1 MKTPGIPDIDEDV
14 SEETFISSYNNF
26 RKQTLIRYLD
36 ETVNH
41 SPELK
46 AKILDWKPEVLEN
59 KTRHQTT
66 KARETTAYKEIF
78 GCEPGTK
85 KKGKS
90 KSKKKPKKVV
100 VSGGDDPNAA
110 TLSSDME
117 SPVKDAEK
125 VQSTDPISKAVQ
137 EKPSSKRPNNK
148 KSKKKAIKKKNLLL
162 YTILGNF
169 SDNMVESQKLATNLV
184 LLFH

>member
-90 KSKKKPKKVV
+90 KSKKKQPKKVV
-100 VSGGDDPNAA
+100 VSGG
-110 TLSSDME
+110 
-117 SPVKDAEK
+117 
-125 VQSTDPISKAVQ
+125 AVQ
-137 EKPSSKRPNNK
+137 KYFLCSPQKC
-148 KSKKKAIKKKNLLL
+148 L
-162 YTILGNF
+162 YCLI
-169 SDNMVESQKLATNLV
+169 DYVIQHHHQA
-184 LLFH
+184 